1 MSEWTDDLICAHVDC
16 DAGSDIIS
24 VLENLSATG
33 KLDGWYFEKLG
44 IPGAHPWC
52 LCKNGIKVAL
62 FQTRK
67 NIAMTS
73 NVLPL
78 DELEDASK
86 SNEYI
91 EILHKVFN
99 RTNGILNSNIG

>member
-16 DAGSDIIS
+16 DAESDIIS
-24 VLENLSATG
+24 VLENLSAQDS
-33 KLDGWYFEKLG
+33 LDGWVIERLG

-52 LCKNGIKVAL
+52 LRKGDIKVAL
-62 FQTRK
+62 YQTRR

-73 NVLPL
+73 NVLPI

-86 SNEYI
+86 SNAYI
-91 EILHKVFN
+91 ENLHEVFN